1 MEADKHGKLVLY
13 AFTDV
18 GPLNN
23 VIELWRYPSM
33 QGSLRARQASRC
45 GYPFSALLALD
56 AFTQC
61 TSLGISIVIS
71 QWY

>member
-1 MEADKHGKLVLY
+1 MEADTHGRLVLY

-33 QGSLRARQASRC
+33 QGSLRARQASR
-45 GYPFSALLALD
+45 YVYLL
-56 AFTQC
+56 
-61 TSLGISIVIS
+61 
-71 QWY
+71 

>member
-1 MEADKHGKLVLY
+1 MEGDSLSCACAQLRAYISAGLPSKVEADKHGRLVLY

-33 QGSLRARQASRC
+33 QGSLRARQASRYV
-45 GYPFSALLALD
+45 YPF
-56 AFTQC
+56 
-61 TSLGISIVIS
+61 
-71 QWY
+71 